1 MLPLLRSLLF
11 VVLKTLWTL
20 GLGILFLPLLLFFRE
35 RMGRFLPFFWTRGIV
50 WLARVICGIR
60 PQVSGQE
67 YAERGAA
74 IYAMKHQSAFE
85 TLYLWQILPAPV
97 FVLKKEL
104 LVIPIFGQY
113 LAGTPI
119 IAIDRKAG
127 AKAIAS
133 MVTQAQ
139 HHLAAGRQVVIFPEG
154 TRSKPGEKKP
164 YKGGIYALYKECG
177 LPVIPVALNTGLCW
191 PKHRFAK
198 SAGTVTLQFLP
209 PIAQG
214 LEKEAFMQRLE
225 SEIEQA
231 SQRLL
236 PPQSG
241 M

>member
-11 VVLKTLWTL
+11 VLLKTLWTL
-20 GLGILFLPLLLFFRE
+20 TLGILFLPLLLFWRE
-35 RMGRFLPFFWTRGIV
+35 RMGRFVPLFWTRGIV
-50 WLARVICGIR
+50 WMARIICGIR
-60 PQVSGQE
+60 PQVTGQH
-67 YAERGAA
+67 YLGRGAA
-74 IYAMKHQSAFE
+74 LYAMKHQSAYE

-104 LVIPIFGQY
+104 LAIPVFGQY

-127 AKAIAS
+127 AKTIAS

-139 HHLAAGRQVVIFPEG
+139 QHLAAGRQVVIFPEG
-154 TRSKPGEKKP
+154 TRSKPGEQKP

-191 PKHRFAK
+191 PKHRFVK
-198 SAGTVTLQFLP
+198 TPGTVVIQFLP
-209 PIAQG
+209 AIPQG
-214 LEKEAFMQRLE
+214 LEREAFMQRLA

-231 SQRLL
+231 STALL

-241 M
+241 I